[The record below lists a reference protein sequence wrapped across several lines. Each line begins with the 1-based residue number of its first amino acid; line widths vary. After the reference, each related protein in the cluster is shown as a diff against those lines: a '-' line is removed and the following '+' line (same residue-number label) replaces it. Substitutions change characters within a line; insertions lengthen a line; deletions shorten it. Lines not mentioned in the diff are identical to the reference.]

1 MIRWSI
7 PQEHIG
13 LATIDRPDRRNALN
27 AELCDDLRG
36 HLERSHGLRAI
47 VLTGAG
53 VAFCAGADIIRRAQD
68 TGGLEHGGGD
78 TFRPAFERVLDAIV
92 THPAPVIAAVNGAA
106 LGAGMQLAVA
116 CDLRV
121 VTPTAKIGI
130 PAAKLGVLLSAP
142 NIRRLAV
149 LVGQGAAR
157 DILLTARVMT
167 ADELREVGFVQ
178 RVADDAL
185 AAGLELASQ
194 IAQLAPLS
202 VQGHKRALN
211 IVADA
216 TALDDRALAEIRS
229 LEEAAFLSVD
239 LQEGLAAFGEKRPP
253 TFRGVVAPSGFR
265 CAAAASSSPGAG
277 VRGGSRR
284 GTGRA

>member
-1 MIRWSI
+1 VIRWSV

-27 AELCDDLRG
+27 AELCDDLRA
-36 HLERSHGLRAI
+36 HLEESHGLRAI
-47 VLTGAG
+47 VLTGEG

-92 THPAPVIAAVNGAA
+92 AHPAPVIAAVNGAA

-121 VTPTAKIGI
+121 VAPTAKIGI

-178 RVADDAL
+178 RTADDAL
-185 AAGLELASQ
+185 AAGLELAGE
-194 IAQLAPLS
+194 IAKLAPLS
-202 VQGHKRALN
+202 VQGHKHALN
-211 IVADA
+211 VVADA
-216 TALDDRALAEIRS
+216 TALDDSAIAEIRA
-229 LEEAAFLSVD
+229 LEEAAFLSAD

-253 TFRGVVAPSGFR
+253 NFL
-265 CAAAASSSPGAG
+265 
-277 VRGGSRR
+277 
-284 GTGRA
+284 GR